1 MKDVSRLEESNRSF
15 IYLFSYFIAE
25 NERNKR
31 RLRISLVHFAVL
43 FVERVCF
50 LT

>member
-1 MKDVSRLEESNRSF
+1 MSRFEESNRSF
-15 IYLFSYFIAE
+15 IYLCSYFIAE